1 MRNSLSI
8 NAILFVSSF
17 VLIIISV
24 NIFFLYLILE
34 KSISIFLL
42 IFFIISIA
50 SGMVILIFSSIRIL
64 KMFQKIEK
72 NEIEINMDYLSDDE
86 KFIMNLIMK
95 NGGQMLQNKIVNE
108 SGLTKVKVSRIITT
122 LEAKG
127 FIEKR
132 RKGVT
137 NEIVVKK

>member
-34 KSISIFLL
+34 KSVSIFLL

-86 KFIMNLIMK
+86 KFIMNIIMK

-108 SGLTKVKVSRIITT
+108 SGLSKVKVSRIITA

-137 NEIVVKK
+137 NEIVIKK

>member
-34 KSISIFLL
+34 KSVSIFLL

-108 SGLTKVKVSRIITT
+108 SGLSKVKVSRIITA

>member
-86 KFIMNLIMK
+86 KFIINLIMK